1 MSLAFILTLFL
12 EHHFPRLGCLP
23 EEHFILKGKM
33 LSPNDKKL
41 EKLDPFYRPS
51 MSKQKTSAEIISE
64 ARNALRTVRTQRPF
78 TPREDQRKL
87 FGPASSRTPENR
99 PPSSFSLHASSFESS
114 DSRPISSA
122 RLSPLELRPKA
133 PAKKTVES
141 KETVVKGDPMVK
153 INGIYLTESNAMG
166 HLKSHPLQL
175 TYDGGFSEIQEQEMF
190 KGTTS
195 LPSHLRSGGEQGKRC
210 SRASSYSS
218 SSDVSRLEARAD
230 PVYVIPAS
238 YQEALIRGKPG
249 LTAAG
254 MAIPRVERI
263 GGGLHALGGMV
274 SKANLQEKDTEIEV
288 DEVFWNTRIVPI
300 LHELEKEENIETICA
315 ACTQLH
321 HALAEGNML
330 GNKFKRR
337 SILLKT
343 LYKLV
348 DIGSDLL
355 SLKLAK
361 LILALKVSRKNLLNV
376 CKLIFKISRS
386 EKNDSLIE
394 NDSILESLLEVLRNE
409 DLHTNTEAFLYCMG
423 AIKFI
428 SGNPGFLDEMISKGA
443 VEILVNLIK
452 QINENTRKCGT
463 CLPNSGH
470 LLVQWKSVSPR
481 NNTMIDGEVPGPAKK
496 PVELLLHRNGSSVVD
511 CDLQAL
517 LLWSKMTATL
527 RNLVDSPPARS
538 KLLSISALPQLCAVM
553 GQYMA
558 DKDVCT
564 NIARIFSKLTSY
576 HDCCAALANCSRC
589 YALFLK
595 VINKY
600 QKKQT
605 WMMAVF
611 NKQTKIL
618 VSCQY
623 KTFEMSTQLR
633 TCVKT
638 SSPGKNKT
646 NKKTSPGTKPGDNID
661 NALITQPDLVV
672 RIVFILGNLTAK
684 NHQAREQFSKEKGS
698 IPTLLSLF
706 HTFYKLDLCAEEQ
719 MGEAP
724 QPKVQRPRAPAE
736 DVLIKLTRVLA
747 NLAIHPGI
755 GPALATN
762 PHAVGLLLATLE
774 YKSIEDCEE
783 LVINTTATIN
793 NLSYYQVKNS
803 IIQDKKLYIAELLIK
818 LLVSNNMDGI
828 LEAVRVFG
836 NLSQDHDICDFIVQ
850 KNVHKFMIA
859 LLDAKHQDICFSACG
874 VLLNLTVDKS
884 KRVILKEGGGIKKLV
899 DCLRHFGPT
908 DWQLAC
914 LVCKTLWNFSENIT
928 NASSCFG
935 DEDTNTLLV
944 LLPSFLVE
952 LRTRSYLKESGL
964 LDGCEICSFQ
974 DEELALDGSFDQDL
988 KNYHKLQWET
998 EFKPV
1003 AQQLLNRIQSHHTFL
1018 EPLPIPSF

>member
-1 MSLAFILTLFL
+1 M
-12 EHHFPRLGCLP
+12 
-23 EEHFILKGKM
+23 
-33 LSPNDKKL
+33 
-41 EKLDPFYRPS
+41 
-51 MSKQKTSAEIISE
+51 
-64 ARNALRTVRTQRPF
+64 
-78 TPREDQRKL
+78 
-87 FGPASSRTPENR
+87 
-99 PPSSFSLHASSFESS
+99 
-114 DSRPISSA
+114 
-122 RLSPLELRPKA
+122 
-133 PAKKTVES
+133 
-141 KETVVKGDPMVK
+141 GDTMVK
-153 INGIYLTESNAMG
+153 TNGIYLTESNAIG

-175 TYDGGFSEIQEQEMF
+175 TYDGGFSEIKMQEMF

-195 LPSHLRSGGEQGKRC
+195 LPSHLRSGGDQGKRR
-210 SRASSYSS
+210 SRASSCFN
-218 SSDVSRLEARAD
+218 SSDLSRPETRA
-230 PVYVIPAS
+230 
-238 YQEALIRGKPG
+238 
-249 LTAAG
+249 
-254 MAIPRVERI
+254 
-263 GGGLHALGGMV
+263 V
-274 SKANLQEKDTEIEV
+274 SKADVQEKEKEIEV

-300 LHELEKEENIETICA
+300 LQELEKEENIETICA
-315 ACTQLH
+315 SCTQLH
-321 HALAEGNML
+321 HALEEGNML

-337 SILLKT
+337 SVLLKT

-361 LILALKVSRKNLLNV
+361 IILALKVSRKNLLNV

-394 NDSILESLLEVLRNE
+394 NDSILESLLEVLRSE
-409 DLHTNTEAFLYCMG
+409 DLQTNTEAFLYCMG

-428 SGNPGFLDEMISKGA
+428 SGNPRFLNEMISKDA
-443 VEILVNLIK
+443 VEILMNLIK
-452 QINENTRKCGT
+452 QINENTKKCGT

-470 LLVQWKSVSPR
+470 LLVQV
-481 NNTMIDGEVPGPAKK
+481 
-496 PVELLLHRNGSSVVD
+496 
-511 CDLQAL
+511 
-517 LLWSKMTATL
+517 TATL
-527 RNLVDSPPARS
+527 RNLVDSPLARS
-538 KLLSISALPQLCAVM
+538 KLLRISALPQLCTAM
-553 GQYMA
+553 GEYEA

-576 HDCCAALANCSRC
+576 HDCCVALANYSRC

-595 VINKY
+595 LINKY
-600 QKKQT
+600 QKKQ
-605 WMMAVF
+605 
-611 NKQTKIL
+611 
-618 VSCQY
+618 
-623 KTFEMSTQLR
+623 
-633 TCVKT
+633 
-638 SSPGKNKT
+638 
-646 NKKTSPGTKPGDNID
+646 
-661 NALITQPDLVV
+661 DLVV

-684 NHQAREQFSKEKGS
+684 NNQAREQFSKEKGS

-706 HTFYKLDLCAEEQ
+706 HTFSKLDLCAEKRAAGAEQ
-719 MGEAP
+719 PQAP
-724 QPKVQRPRAPAE
+724 RPRAQAE

-755 GPALATN
+755 GPALAAN

-774 YKSIEDCEE
+774 HKSIEDCEE
-783 LVINTTATIN
+783 LVINATATIN

-874 VLLNLTVDKS
+874 VLLNLTVDKD
-884 KRVILKEGGGIKKLV
+884 KRVILKEGGSIKKLV

-914 LVCKTLWNFSENIT
+914 LVCKTLWNFSENIIS
-928 NASSCFG
+928 ASSCFG

-944 LLPSFLVE
+944 LLPSFL
-952 LRTRSYLKESGL
+952 
-964 LDGCEICSFQ
+964 

-988 KNYHKLQWET
+988 RNYHKLQWET

>member
-1 MSLAFILTLFL
+1 MEGIC
-12 EHHFPRLGCLP
+12 RVWCLP
-23 EEHFILKGKM
+23 EEHLTLKGKM

-64 ARNALRTVRTQRPF
+64 ARNALRTVGTQRPF

-87 FGPASSRTPENR
+87 FGPTSSRTPENR

-114 DSRPISSA
+114 DSRPISGA
-122 RLSPLELRPKA
+122 RLSPLELKPKA
-133 PAKKTVES
+133 PASPTTEEDPCLAFPKPPVDPAKIRRISSARARLFRAASQGTLLPDRTLPPTESKKTVES
-141 KETVVKGDPMVK
+141 KETVVMGDPMVK
-153 INGIYLTESNAMG
+153 INGIHLTESDAVG

-175 TYDGGFSEIQEQEMF
+175 TYDGSFSEIKEQETF

-195 LPSHLRSGGEQGKRC
+195 LPSHLRSGGDQGKRR
-210 SRASSYSS
+210 SRTSSFFN
-218 SSDVSRLEARAD
+218 SSDLSRLETRA
-230 PVYVIPAS
+230 
-238 YQEALIRGKPG
+238 
-249 LTAAG
+249 
-254 MAIPRVERI
+254 
-263 GGGLHALGGMV
+263 V
-274 SKANLQEKDTEIEV
+274 SKANLQEKETEIEV

-321 HALAEGNML
+321 HALEEGNML

-348 DIGSDLL
+348 DIGSDVL

-361 LILALKVSRKNLLNV
+361 IILALKVSRKNLLNV

-394 NDSILESLLEVLRNE
+394 NDSILESLLEVLRSE
-409 DLHTNTEAFLYCMG
+409 DLQTNTEAFLYCMG

-428 SGNPGFLDEMISKGA
+428 SGNPGFLDEMISKDA
-443 VEILVNLIK
+443 VEILMNLIK
-452 QINENTRKCGT
+452 QINENTKKCGT

-470 LLVQWKSVSPR
+470 LLVQ
-481 NNTMIDGEVPGPAKK
+481 
-496 PVELLLHRNGSSVVD
+496 
-511 CDLQAL
+511 
-517 LLWSKMTATL
+517 MTATL
-527 RNLVDSPPARS
+527 RNLVDSPLARS
-538 KLLSISALPQLCAVM
+538 KLLSISALPQLCMVM
-553 GQYMA
+553 GQYVA

-576 HDCCAALANCSRC
+576 HDCCVALANYSRC

-595 VINKY
+595 LINKY
-600 QKKQT
+600 QKKQ
-605 WMMAVF
+605 
-611 NKQTKIL
+611 
-618 VSCQY
+618 
-623 KTFEMSTQLR
+623 
-633 TCVKT
+633 
-638 SSPGKNKT
+638 
-646 NKKTSPGTKPGDNID
+646 
-661 NALITQPDLVV
+661 DLVV

-684 NHQAREQFSKEKGS
+684 NNQAREQFCKEKGS
-698 IPTLLSLF
+698 IPALLSLF
-706 HTFYKLDLCAEEQ
+706 GTFHRLDLGAEKPAA
-719 MGEAP
+719 GAG
-724 QPKVQRPRAPAE
+724 RAQAQ

-747 NLAIHPGI
+747 NLAIHPAV
-755 GPALATN
+755 GPALAAD
-762 PHAVGLLLATLE
+762 PLAVGLLLATLE

-836 NLSQDHDICDFIVQ
+836 NLSQDRDICNFIVQ

-874 VLLNLTVDKS
+874 VLLNLTVDKD

-944 LLPSFLVE
+944 LLPSFL
-952 LRTRSYLKESGL
+952 
-964 LDGCEICSFQ
+964 

-988 KNYHKLQWET
+988 KNYHKLHWET

-1018 EPLPIPSF
+1018 EPLSLPSF

>member
-1 MSLAFILTLFL
+1 
-12 EHHFPRLGCLP
+12 
-23 EEHFILKGKM
+23 M

-64 ARNALRTVRTQRPF
+64 ARNALRTVGTQRPF

-87 FGPASSRTPENR
+87 FGPASSRTLENR

-114 DSRPISSA
+114 DSRPISGA
-122 RLSPLELRPKA
+122 RLSPLELKPKA
-133 PAKKTVES
+133 PASPTTEEDPYLAFPKPPVDPVKIRRISSARARLFRAASQGALLPDRTLPPTESKKTVES
-141 KETVVKGDPMVK
+141 KETVVMGDAMVK
-153 INGIYLTESNAMG
+153 INGIYLTESNATG

-175 TYDGGFSEIQEQEMF
+175 TYDGGFSEIKKQEMF

-195 LPSHLRSGGEQGKRC
+195 LPSHLRSGGDQGKRR
-210 SRASSYSS
+210 SRASSCFN
-218 SSDVSRLEARAD
+218 SSDLSRPETRA
-230 PVYVIPAS
+230 
-238 YQEALIRGKPG
+238 
-249 LTAAG
+249 
-254 MAIPRVERI
+254 
-263 GGGLHALGGMV
+263 V
-274 SKANLQEKDTEIEV
+274 SKADMQEKETEIEV

-300 LHELEKEENIETICA
+300 LQELEKEEKIETICA
-315 ACTQLH
+315 ACAQLH
-321 HALAEGNML
+321 HALEEGNML

-337 SILLKT
+337 SVLLKT

-361 LILALKVSRKNLLNV
+361 IILALKVSRKNLLNV

-394 NDSILESLLEVLRNE
+394 NDSILESLLEVLRSE
-409 DLHTNTEAFLYCMG
+409 DLQTNTEAFLYCMG

-428 SGNPGFLDEMISKGA
+428 SGNPRFLSEMISKDA
-443 VEILVNLIK
+443 VEILMNLIE
-452 QINENTRKCGT
+452 QINENTNKCGT

-470 LLVQWKSVSPR
+470 LLVQV
-481 NNTMIDGEVPGPAKK
+481 
-496 PVELLLHRNGSSVVD
+496 
-511 CDLQAL
+511 
-517 LLWSKMTATL
+517 TATL
-527 RNLVDSPPARS
+527 RNLVDSPLARS
-538 KLLSISALPQLCAVM
+538 KLLSISALPQLCTAM
-553 GQYMA
+553 GQYEA

-576 HDCCAALANCSRC
+576 HDCCVALANYSRC

-595 VINKY
+595 LINKY
-600 QKKQT
+600 QKKQ
-605 WMMAVF
+605 
-611 NKQTKIL
+611 
-618 VSCQY
+618 
-623 KTFEMSTQLR
+623 
-633 TCVKT
+633 
-638 SSPGKNKT
+638 
-646 NKKTSPGTKPGDNID
+646 
-661 NALITQPDLVV
+661 DLVV

-684 NHQAREQFSKEKGS
+684 NNQAREQFSKEKGS

-706 HTFYKLDLCAEEQ
+706 HTFYRLDLCAEKGAAGAEQ
-719 MGEAP
+719 PQAP
-724 QPKVQRPRAPAE
+724 RPRAQAE

-755 GPALATN
+755 GPALAAN

-774 YKSIEDCEE
+774 HKSIEDCEE

-836 NLSQDHDICDFIVQ
+836 NLSQDQDICDFIVQ

-874 VLLNLTVDKS
+874 VLLNLTVDKD

-944 LLPSFLVE
+944 LLPSFL
-952 LRTRSYLKESGL
+952 
-964 LDGCEICSFQ
+964 
-974 DEELALDGSFDQDL
+974 DEELALDGSFDRDL

>member
-1 MSLAFILTLFL
+1 
-12 EHHFPRLGCLP
+12 
-23 EEHFILKGKM
+23 M

-41 EKLDPFYRPS
+41 EKLDPFFRPS

-87 FGPASSRTPENR
+87 FGSASSRTPENR

-133 PAKKTVES
+133 PASPAPEEDLCLSFPKPPVDAAKMRRISSARARLFRAASQGALLPDRTLPPAEPKKTVES

-218 SSDVSRLEARAD
+218 SSDVSRLEARA
-230 PVYVIPAS
+230 
-238 YQEALIRGKPG
+238 
-249 LTAAG
+249 
-254 MAIPRVERI
+254 
-263 GGGLHALGGMV
+263 V

-470 LLVQWKSVSPR
+470 LLVQ
-481 NNTMIDGEVPGPAKK
+481 
-496 PVELLLHRNGSSVVD
+496 
-511 CDLQAL
+511 
-517 LLWSKMTATL
+517 MTATL

-600 QKKQT
+600 QKKQ
-605 WMMAVF
+605 
-611 NKQTKIL
+611 
-618 VSCQY
+618 
-623 KTFEMSTQLR
+623 
-633 TCVKT
+633 
-638 SSPGKNKT
+638 
-646 NKKTSPGTKPGDNID
+646 
-661 NALITQPDLVV
+661 DLVV

-719 MGEAP
+719 AGGAQ
-724 QPKVQRPRAPAE
+724 QPKVQRSRAPAE

-836 NLSQDHDICDFIVQ
+836 NLSQDNDICDFIVQ

-874 VLLNLTVDKS
+874 VLLNLTVDKN

-944 LLPSFLVE
+944 LLPSFL
-952 LRTRSYLKESGL
+952 
-964 LDGCEICSFQ
+964 

-988 KNYHKLQWET
+988 KSYHKLQWET

>member
-1 MSLAFILTLFL
+1 MSPALITGTLGLAGSPLPCAHSQFISCPVPPAQQRPGSAGRR
-12 EHHFPRLGCLP
+12 PRRPGVGCLP

-133 PAKKTVES
+133 PASPALEEDLCLSFPKPPVDAAK
-141 KETVVKGDPMVK
+141 MRR
-153 INGIYLTESNAMG
+153 I
-166 HLKSHPLQL
+166 
-175 TYDGGFSEIQEQEMF
+175 
-190 KGTTS
+190 
-195 LPSHLRSGGEQGKRC
+195 
-210 SRASSYSS
+210 SS
-218 SSDVSRLEARAD
+218 ARARLFRAASQGALLPD
-230 PVYVIPAS
+230 RTLPPA
-238 YQEALIRGKPG
+238 EL
-249 LTAAG
+249 
-254 MAIPRVERI
+254 
-263 GGGLHALGGMV
+263 

-470 LLVQWKSVSPR
+470 LLVQ
-481 NNTMIDGEVPGPAKK
+481 
-496 PVELLLHRNGSSVVD
+496 
-511 CDLQAL
+511 
-517 LLWSKMTATL
+517 MTATL

-600 QKKQT
+600 QKKQ
-605 WMMAVF
+605 
-611 NKQTKIL
+611 
-618 VSCQY
+618 
-623 KTFEMSTQLR
+623 
-633 TCVKT
+633 
-638 SSPGKNKT
+638 
-646 NKKTSPGTKPGDNID
+646 
-661 NALITQPDLVV
+661 DLVV

-719 MGEAP
+719 MGEAQ

-803 IIQDKKLYIAELLIK
+803 IIQDKKLHIAELLIK

-874 VLLNLTVDKS
+874 VLLNLTVDKN

-944 LLPSFLVE
+944 LLPSFL
-952 LRTRSYLKESGL
+952 
-964 LDGCEICSFQ
+964 